1 MNKEQILNEL
11 GDKYITEFS
20 ELPSWAGEI
29 RNLLDSGII
38 NGGTSAQVNP
48 NDINM
53 YLSDIKAVLICKR
66 MIEAATGKKI

>member
-1 MNKEQILNEL
+1 MNKEQILNKL

-20 ELPSWAGEI
+20 ELPSWAKDI
-29 RNLLDSGII
+29 RNLLDAGII

-53 YLSDIKAVLICKR
+53 YLSDIKSVLICKR